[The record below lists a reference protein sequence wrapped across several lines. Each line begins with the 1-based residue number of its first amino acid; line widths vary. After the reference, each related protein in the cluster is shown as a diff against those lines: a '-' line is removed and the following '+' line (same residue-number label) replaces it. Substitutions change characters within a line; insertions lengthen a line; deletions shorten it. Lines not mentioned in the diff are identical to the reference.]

1 MGKLLIGGVDAMRKI
16 EIKKAVPNLFVYVVL
31 LIFAA
36 IMVLPFL
43 WMTSTAFKFEQ
54 DVFKF
59 PIQWFP
65 TNIRWMNFNEV
76 FTQIPFIM
84 YYGNTIKLS
93 TIITVGQLLTS
104 ALAAYSFA
112 KLRFRGREKIFLLYL
127 ATLMVPWQVI
137 MIPQFMV
144 IKTLGLVNSHMALIL
159 TQIFT
164 PFGVFLL
171 RQYFIGIPM
180 EYSQAAKIDGCTEL
194 GICFKIIVPMAKPA
208 LFTLVILTF
217 MGTWNDYLAPLIFL
231 NDDNLRTLQ
240 LGLRYFQAEHSTS
253 FALLMA
259 GTLMSLI
266 PIIIVYIVAQ
276 KQIINGMAS
285 SGGLKG

>member
-1 MGKLLIGGVDAMRKI
+1 MGKLLIGEIRIMGKTV
-16 EIKKAVPNLFVYVVL
+16 IKKIVSHLFIYVVL
-31 LIFAA
+31 LIFSA
-36 IMVLPFL
+36 IMVIPFL

-59 PIQWFP
+59 PIQWIP
-65 TNIRWMNFNEV
+65 QNIRWMNFQEV

-93 TIITVGQLLTS
+93 TIITLGQLLTS

-127 ATLMVPWQVI
+127 STLMVPWQVI

-144 IKTLGLVNSHMALIL
+144 IKTLGLVNSHLALIL
-159 TQIFT
+159 TQVFT

-180 EYSQAAKIDGCTEL
+180 EYSQAAKIDGCSEL

-231 NDDNLRTLQ
+231 NDDKLRTLQ

-266 PIIIVYIVAQ
+266 PIIVVYIAAQ

-285 SGGLKG
+285 AGGLKG